1 MDGLGVTAVPD
12 PSQTAPA
19 VPRCSCLIYRTGNL
33 GDVIQSMA
41 LTRLLPRMTG
51 VFRHDLGTAPL
62 DRTFVVNGF
71 LERDVPP
78 RAGAACLFAGV
89 SGPYERRKSYHRWLG
104 RSQWPV
110 GARDPA
116 SVRRLQANG
125 IDAVLVGCATLTLPR
140 FDGPR
145 SGVLSVDCDGPGDR
159 ITHDISRTLS
169 VEGQWRRALELL
181 DRYRTAEA
189 VHTSRLH
196 VALPCLAFGTPVL
209 ITRPDPRVF
218 PQRFSLLE
226 EMGVPY
232 GRLTSQDV
240 TREAARYRSFLE
252 RHLGV
257 TIEPG
262 ERKFPAMAMPDRLGW
277 RASTRFAIEDFRW
290 SVRLRLLKLLGRT

>member
-1 MDGLGVTAVPD
+1 
-12 PSQTAPA
+12 
-19 VPRCSCLIYRTGNL
+19 
-33 GDVIQSMA
+33 MA

-89 SGPYERRKSYHRWLG
+89 SGPYERRKSYCRWLG
-104 RSQWPV
+104 RSRWPV

-116 SVRRLQANG
+116 TVRRLVAG
-125 IDAVLVGCATLTLPR
+125 GLDAVLVGCATLTLPR

-169 VEGQWRRALELL
+169 VEGQWRRALEVL

-196 VALPCLAFGTPVL
+196 VALPCLAFGTPVS
-209 ITRPDPRVF
+209 IARPDPRVF
-218 PQRFSLLE
+218 PERFSLLE

-232 GRLTSQDV
+232 GRLTLRDV
-240 TREAARYRSFLE
+240 TREATRYRSFLE

-262 ERKFPAMAMPDRLGW
+262 EPTFPAMAMPDRLGW

-290 SVRLRLLKLLGRT
+290 SVRLRLLKLLGRG